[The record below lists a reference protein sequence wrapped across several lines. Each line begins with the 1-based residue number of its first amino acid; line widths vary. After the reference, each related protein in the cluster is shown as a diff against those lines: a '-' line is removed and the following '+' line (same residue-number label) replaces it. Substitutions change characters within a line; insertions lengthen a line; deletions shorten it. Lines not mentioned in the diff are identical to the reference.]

1 MKPPRLDLAGEERE
15 RTIAI
20 VKRTLEDLKALLRPG
35 VPTRRPA
42 GASRH
47 ASAGAAGGIRC
58 SEIGAPTPLK
68 ATPNPMKL
76 LNLPAFRRLPRRRR
90 QAADSYPTKSIELV
104 VSYQP
109 GGGSDNTARAIA
121 DAARP

>member
-1 MKPPRLDLAGEERE
+1 MQRD
-15 RTIAI
+15 
-20 VKRTLEDLKALLRPG
+20 
-35 VPTRRPA
+35 RRP
-42 GASRH
+42 S
-47 ASAGAAGGIRC
+47 
-58 SEIGAPTPLK
+58 PLK
-68 ATPNPMKL
+68 ATPESHETAQPA
-76 LNLPAFRRLPRRRR
+76 PAFRRLLRRR